1 MVKNVET
8 LMILLALVNLYLLG
22 SNRLVN
28 QIRAVFAQ
36 GVLLFF
42 FVLASHSDHLTA
54 HIMVLAAVVI
64 GIKGIMIPWLL
75 KKASVVAL
83 DPKTVGPPRSIK
95 DEFAVFSQPHVGF
108 GSSVGLG
115 MLFILVAFWVGSK
128 MTYLPSFPAYA
139 PFAIP
144 IAIATILTGLL
155 VVVGRMQALTQ
166 AIGYLVIENGV
177 FAYGISLSA
186 GIPLMVEVGIMLD
199 VLGGV
204 MVMGVALFHINQ
216 SFARIEIEGEKE
228 DAGHG

>member
-1 MVKNVET
+1 MVKNIET

-22 SNRLVN
+22 SNRLTN
-28 QIRAVFAQ
+28 QTRAIFAQ

-42 FVLASHSDHLTA
+42 FVIASHSDHLTT
-54 HIMVLAAVVI
+54 HVMVLAVVVL
-64 GIKGIMIPWLL
+64 GIKGILIPWLL
-75 KKASVVAL
+75 KKASGIVL
-83 DPKTVGPPRSIK
+83 DSKAAGPPRSIK

-108 GSSVGLG
+108 GFSVGLG
-115 MLFILVAFWVGSK
+115 VFFVLTAFWIGSK
-128 MTYLPSFPAYA
+128 MNYLPSFPAYA

-144 IAIATILTGLL
+144 IAIATILSGLL
-155 VVVGRMQALTQ
+155 AVVGRMQALTQ

-177 FAYGISLSA
+177 FVYGISISA
-186 GIPLMVEVGIMLD
+186 GIPLMVEIGIMLD